1 MAGLLMAFGGG
12 GLNWENIPDREWA
25 VLLSLVYQKWK
36 SGASGLILETMWKS
50 DGSGLIL
57 ETTWKSD
64 GSGLLLET
72 TWKSN
77 VSALLLETTWPQSM
91 DLEHSTGPA
100 GGNVMLCFP
109 GPCDT
114 VAVE

>member
-25 VLLSLVYQKWK
+25 VLPSLVYQKWK
-36 SGASGLILETMWKS
+36 SGASGLILET
-50 DGSGLIL
+50 
-57 ETTWKSD
+57 TWKSD
-64 GSGLLLET
+64 GSG
-72 TWKSN
+72 
-77 VSALLLETTWPQSM
+77 LLLETTWPQSM

-100 GGNVMLCFP
+100 GGNVILCFP
-109 GPCDT
+109 GPCGT